1 MKKCI
6 SCNIEFNTKDKLC
19 PLCQNILIGSCNDLK
34 FPINT
39 RKKTNTLI
47 KKIILF
53 SSITIF
59 LVFAF
64 IEYII
69 SYNFKISS
77 YIGVGLISNYV
88 IMSLILKNYHN
99 IYKIFGKYGLTIIV
113 LLIIWYLLIKS
124 PIITNYII
132 PSVCIF
138 ELLFN
143 LVVGFILRKNYH
155 IKYSQ
160 QIIMNIFLLVLPI
173 IFVLFNLTTNNI
185 MSYICCL
192 LSVISITGLLIFSYD
207 DIKDELSKLFNI

>member
-6 SCNIEFNTKDKLC
+6 SCNIEFNTNEKLC
-19 PLCQNILIGSCNDLK
+19 PLCQNILLGECTDLK

-39 RKKTNTLI
+39 RRKTNSLI
-47 KKIILF
+47 KKITLF
-53 SSITIF
+53 ASITIF
-59 LVFAF
+59 LIFAF
-64 IEYII
+64 IEYIV
-69 SYNFKISS
+69 SNNLKISS

-99 IYKIFGKYGLTIIV
+99 IYKVFGKYGLTIIV
-113 LLIIWYLLIKS
+113 LLIIWYILIKS

-143 LVVGFILRKNYH
+143 LVVSFILRKNYEV
-155 IKYSQ
+155 KYLT
-160 QIIMNIFLLVLPI
+160 QIIMNIFLLILPI
-173 IFVLFNLTTNNI
+173 IFVLLKLTTNNI

-192 LSVISITGLLIFSYD
+192 LSIISMTGFLIFSYE
-207 DIKDELSKLFNI
+207 DIKEELTKLFNI

>member
-6 SCNIEFNTKDKLC
+6 SCNIEFNTNEKFC
-19 PLCQNILIGSCNDLK
+19 PLCQNILIGSCSDLR
-34 FPINT
+34 FPTNT
-39 RKKTNTLI
+39 RYKANSLI

-59 LVFAF
+59 LIFAF
-64 IEYII
+64 IEYLVF
-69 SYNFKISS
+69 NNLQISS
-77 YIGVGLISNYV
+77 YIGVGLMTNYI

-99 IYKIFGKYGLTIIV
+99 IYIVFGKYGLTIIV

-124 PIITNYII
+124 PVITNYII

-143 LVVGFILRKNYH
+143 LVVGFILRKNYN
-155 IKYSQ
+155 IKYLQ
-160 QIIMNIFLLVLPI
+160 QIIMNIFLLILPI
-173 IFVLFNLTTNNI
+173 ILVWLKLTTNNI

-192 LSVISITGLLIFSYD
+192 LSVISIIGLLIFSYD
-207 DIKDELSKLFNI
+207 DIKEELSKIFNL

>member
-6 SCNIEFNTKDKLC
+6 SCDIEFNTNEKLC
-19 PLCQNILIGSCNDLK
+19 PLCQNILIGSCTDLR
-34 FPINT
+34 FPTNT
-39 RKKTNTLI
+39 RRKTNSLI
-47 KKIILF
+47 KKIVLF

-64 IEYII
+64 IEYIL
-69 SYNFKISS
+69 SNNLKISS
-77 YIGVGLISNYV
+77 YIGVGLITNYV

-99 IYKIFGKYGLTIIV
+99 IYKVIGKYGLTINV

-138 ELLFN
+138 EMLFN
-143 LVVGFILRKNYH
+143 LVVGFILRKNYQ
-155 IKYSQ
+155 IKYLS
-160 QIIMNIFLLVLPI
+160 QIIGNIFLLILPI
-173 IFVLFNLTTNNI
+173 IFVWFKLTTNNI

-192 LSVISITGLLIFSYD
+192 LSIISITGLLIFSYE
-207 DIKDELSKLFNI
+207 DIKEELSKIFNI

>member
-6 SCNIEFNTKDKLC
+6 SCNIEFNTNEKLC
-19 PLCQNILIGSCNDLK
+19 PLCQNVLIGTCTDLK
-34 FPINT
+34 FPTNT
-39 RKKTNTLI
+39 RNKTNALI
-47 KKIILF
+47 RKIVLF

-64 IEYII
+64 IEYIVLN
-69 SYNFKISS
+69 SFKISS

-99 IYKIFGKYGLTIIV
+99 IYKVFGKYGLTIIV

-138 ELLFN
+138 ELIFN
-143 LVVGFILRKNYH
+143 IVVGLILRKNYY
-155 IKYSQ
+155 IKYSE
-160 QIIMNIFLLVLPI
+160 QIIMNIFLLILPI
-173 IFVLFNLTTNNI
+173 VFVLLKLTTNNI

-192 LSVISITGLLIFSYD
+192 LSIISITGLLIFLYD
-207 DIKDELSKLFNI
+207 DIKEELTKLFNI

>member
-6 SCNIEFNTKDKLC
+6 SCNIEFNTNEKLC
-19 PLCQNILIGSCNDLK
+19 PLCQNILIGSCNDLR
-34 FPINT
+34 FPINA
-39 RKKTNTLI
+39 RYKTNSLI
-47 KKIILF
+47 KKIVLF

-69 SYNFKISS
+69 SNNLKISS
-77 YIGVGLISNYV
+77 YIGVSLITNYV
-88 IMSLILKNYHN
+88 IMTLILKNFHN
-99 IYKIFGKYGLTIIV
+99 IYVVFGKYGLTIIA

-132 PSVCIF
+132 PSICIF

-143 LVVGFILRKNYH
+143 IIVGFILRKNYH
-155 IKYSQ
+155 IKYLQ
-160 QIIMNIFLLVLPI
+160 QILMNIFLLILPI
-173 IFVLFNLTTNNI
+173 IFVWLKLTTNNI

-192 LSVISITGLLIFSYD
+192 ISVISITGLLIFSYD
-207 DIKDELSKLFNI
+207 EIEEELSKLFNV

>member
-6 SCNIEFNTKDKLC
+6 SCNIEFNTHEKLC
-19 PLCQNILIGSCNDLK
+19 PLCQNVLIGSCADLK

-39 RKKTNTLI
+39 RKKTNALI
-47 KKIILF
+47 KKIVLF

-64 IEYII
+64 IEYITLN
-69 SYNFKISS
+69 NFKITS

-99 IYKIFGKYGLTIIV
+99 IYKVFGKYGLTIIL

-138 ELLFN
+138 ELMFN
-143 LVVGFILRKNYH
+143 LVVGLLLRKNYY

-160 QIIMNIFLLVLPI
+160 QIIMNIFLLILPI
-173 IFVLFNLTTNNI
+173 IFVLLKLTTNNI

-192 LSVISITGLLIFSYD
+192 LSIISITGFLIFLYD
-207 DIKDELSKLFNI
+207 DIKEELTKLFNI

>member
-6 SCNIEFNTKDKLC
+6 SCDIEFNTNEKLC
-19 PLCQNILIGSCNDLK
+19 PLCQNILIGSCTDLK
-34 FPINT
+34 FPINA
-39 RKKTNTLI
+39 RYKTNSLI

-53 SSITIF
+53 SSITLF

-69 SYNFKISS
+69 FNNLKISS

-99 IYKIFGKYGLTIIV
+99 IYKVIGKYGLTIIV
-113 LLIIWYLLIKS
+113 LLIFWYLLIKS

-143 LVVGFILRKNYH
+143 LIVGFILRKNYD
-155 IKYSQ
+155 IKYIG
-160 QIIMNIFLLVLPI
+160 QIIMNIFLLILPI
-173 IFVLFNLTTNNI
+173 IFVWLKLTTNNI

-192 LSVISITGLLIFSYD
+192 LSVISITGLLIFSYE
-207 DIKDELSKLFNI
+207 DIKEELSKLFNV